1 MDAGALSRE
10 NIVVSGALSKE
21 NMVVSGAWSR
31 ENMVMGHRVGR
42 IWWGTKR
49 GEYAA
54 GH

>member
-42 IWWGTKR
+42 IWWGTKQ
-49 GEYAA
+49 GEYGA